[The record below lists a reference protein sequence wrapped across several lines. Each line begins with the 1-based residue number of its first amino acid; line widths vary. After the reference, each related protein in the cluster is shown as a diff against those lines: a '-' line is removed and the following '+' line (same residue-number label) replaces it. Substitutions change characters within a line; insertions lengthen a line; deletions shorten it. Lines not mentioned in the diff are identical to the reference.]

1 MKSPKSVDADAGVG
15 SPSGS
20 TSEIERVG
28 TGING
33 GIDLSED
40 IVCCSDPARSMS
52 LRMTFH
58 VGIDAH

>member
-15 SPSGS
+15 SSSGS

-40 IVCCSDPARSMS
+40 IV
-52 LRMTFH
+52 
-58 VGIDAH
+58 